1 MDIGPY
7 AIDAHRLQ
15 ERMSWLVSSS
25 ILAES
30 DTIVAARRRERG
42 RGDGVTPAA
51 AQVIYDFQVDV
62 WRVAVS
68 IYNHAL
74 TNGLTEAKAESA
86 VETFCEAYVE
96 VVKGYV
102 GNEDAELFE
111 VKAST
116 TPKDTALHKFLKK
129 MQTKDEDKAVIK
141 FTQRTEDGLK
151 FVKSKDT
158 SLEELPEDIEAKIRE
173 GFSKEGYPA
182 TLPKVAWHALEYSP
196 ASFEVLDVARRVGSG
211 IGSFG
216 VDRFYVLLA
225 GEERPAAA
233 DDDAYDVPSDDRAAE
248 EDKHLRRAVILDVK
262 EEPSP
267 AVRDAFEATSSKTG
281 DAAWFDHLFKN
292 QAARAVKAQRAITS
306 LTDPYAGWAKIDER
320 DFVVRE
326 RSPYKASFDLDE
338 LDTYQDFAE
347 YVEQIAAA
355 TATSHVR
362 ASVGRAPAH
371 FKEVI
376 DAALGTSYARMT
388 WADSVARVAKEYR
401 EQVLLDYE
409 CFFAYANAT
418 AGPL

>member
-1 MDIGPY
+1 M
-7 AIDAHRLQ
+7 
-15 ERMSWLVSSS
+15 
-25 ILAES
+25 
-30 DTIVAARRRERG
+30 
-42 RGDGVTPAA
+42 
-51 AQVIYDFQVDV
+51 
-62 WRVAVS
+62 
-68 IYNHAL
+68 

-129 MQTKDEDKAVIK
+129 MQEKDEDKAVIK
-141 FTQRTEDGLK
+141 FTERTSSGLK

-158 SLEELPEDIEAKIRE
+158 SLEELPDDIEQAIRE
-173 GFSKEGYPA
+173 GFAKEGYPA

-196 ASFEVLDVARRVGSG
+196 ASFKVLDVARRVGSG

-248 EDKHLRRAVILDVK
+248 EDKHSRRAVILDVK

-267 AVRDAFEATSSKTG
+267 AARDAFEATSGKTG

-347 YVEQIAAA
+347 YVRLQCSNRDQSTPSSWRGDGVPAGERCPRR
-355 TATSHVR
+355 HR
-362 ASVGRAPAH
+362 RAPMASLSSSRRWRTH
-371 FKEVI
+371 RV
-376 DAALGTSYARMT
+376 DVHRSSRSRRRRPRLMCARRWARRPRTSRRSLM
-388 WADSVARVAKEYR
+388 
-401 EQVLLDYE
+401 LL
-409 CFFAYANAT
+409 
-418 AGPL
+418 

>member
-1 MDIGPY
+1 MT
-7 AIDAHRLQ
+7 
-15 ERMSWLVSSS
+15 WVVSSS
-25 ILAES
+25 ILGRFGHH
-30 DTIVAARRRERG
+30 RRGASEAP
-42 RGDGVTPAA
+42 TS

-141 FTQRTEDGLK
+141 FTQRTEGGLK

-267 AVRDAFEATSSKTG
+267 AARDAFEATSGKTG

-347 YVEQIAAA
+347 YVPCGVLQN
-355 TATSHVR
+355 
-362 ASVGRAPAH
+362 ASRRWRTHLVDVHRSSRSRPRRRRPTCGRR
-371 FKEVI
+371 
-376 DAALGTSYARMT
+376 S
-388 WADSVARVAKEYR
+388 
-401 EQVLLDYE
+401 
-409 CFFAYANAT
+409 
-418 AGPL
+418 AGPRPTSRK

>member
-1 MDIGPY
+1 M
-7 AIDAHRLQ
+7 
-15 ERMSWLVSSS
+15 
-25 ILAES
+25 
-30 DTIVAARRRERG
+30 
-42 RGDGVTPAA
+42 
-51 AQVIYDFQVDV
+51 
-62 WRVAVS
+62 S

-102 GNEDAELFE
+102 GNKDAELFE

-129 MQTKDEDKAVIK
+129 MQEKDEDKAVIK
-141 FTQRTEDGLK
+141 FTERTSSGLK

-158 SLEELPEDIEAKIRE
+158 SLEELPDDIEQAIRE
-173 GFSKEGYPA
+173 GFAKEGYPA

-196 ASFEVLDVARRVGSG
+196 ASFKVLDVARRVGSG

-248 EDKHLRRAVILDVK
+248 EDKHSRRAVILDVK

-267 AVRDAFEATSSKTG
+267 AARDAFEATSGKTG

-347 YVEQIAAA
+347 YVCA
-355 TATSHVR
+355 TVSLSSSRRWRTHRSMSTGR
-362 ASVGRAPAH
+362 TNRGGYRYFSCASVGGQSTRTLQGGHRRRSWDVVRAH
-371 FKEVI
+371 
-376 DAALGTSYARMT
+376 DLGR
-388 WADSVARVAKEYR
+388 
-401 EQVLLDYE
+401 
-409 CFFAYANAT
+409 
-418 AGPL
+418 